1 MSDERLRAI
10 YAATDAYELQQRYD
24 AWATEYDADLEAL
37 SYMAPQAGAEQCH
50 RMVGP
55 QATVLDAGCGTGL
68 VGARL
73 AALGVKGL
81 VGFDLSAEMLR
92 CADERGVYD
101 EVVQGSLLEP
111 LPFQPACFDAVVS
124 VGTFTFGHVGP
135 EALVHLPVV
144 VRPDGFVV
152 MTFRDDVMR
161 DMGFDLAVDRMERD
175 GVWRLEDRSDPAPL
189 IVEDGVGADMR
200 VWTWRVLG

>member
-10 YAATDAYELQQRYD
+10 YAATDTAELQQRYD
-24 AWATEYDADLEAL
+24 AWATEYDADLESL
-37 SYMAPQAGAEQCH
+37 SYRAPKAGAEQCH
-50 RMVGP
+50 RVAGP

-73 AALGVKGL
+73 AELGVGHL

-92 CADERGVYD
+92 CAGERGVYA
-101 EVVQGSLLEP
+101 ELVQGSLLAP
-111 LPFQPACFDAVVS
+111 LPFHAQRFDAVVS

-135 EALVHLPVV
+135 EALPHLPAV

-152 MTFRDDVMR
+152 MTFRDDVMSE
-161 DMGFDLAVDRMERD
+161 MGFDLAAQRLERD
-175 GVWRLEDRSDPAPL
+175 GIWRLEDRSDPAPL